1 MSIGAGAHW
10 GWWSVKMQANAMRNL
25 DNPLSGIH
33 SGRHPPTANQ
43 WNLLTMGGGGGDRE
57 QKNTLQAQS
66 TTGNDTYVMAW
77 PEEKIC

>member
-1 MSIGAGAHW
+1 MSIGAGARW
-10 GWWSVKMQANAMRNL
+10 GWWSVKLQANAMRNL

-43 WNLLTMGGGGGDRE
+43 WNLLTMGGGGDME
-57 QKNTLQAQS
+57 KKSTLQAQT

>member
-10 GWWSVKMQANAMRNL
+10 GWWSIKLQAKAMHNL

-33 SGRHPPTANQ
+33 SDRHPPTANQ
-43 WNLLTMGGGGGDRE
+43 WNLLTMGAGGDRE
-57 QKNTLQAQS
+57 QKNTLQAQT